1 MPFKTR
7 RHKLAAAQRRYTFV
21 QSKPINY
28 SGNNPPSLSGSIDV
42 DKPKVEHKHIDADYG
57 YVRNDLIKILLFAG
71 AICLVQ
77 VTLMFILRT
86 HNFVFP

>member
-21 QSKPINY
+21 QTKPISY
-28 SGNNPPSLSGSIDV
+28 SRDNPSSLSGSIDV
-42 DKPKVEHKHIDADYG
+42 DKTKVESKHIDADYG
-57 YVRNDLIKILLFAG
+57 YVRRDFLKILIFAG

-77 VTLMFILRT
+77 VTLMFILRK
-86 HNFVFP
+86 